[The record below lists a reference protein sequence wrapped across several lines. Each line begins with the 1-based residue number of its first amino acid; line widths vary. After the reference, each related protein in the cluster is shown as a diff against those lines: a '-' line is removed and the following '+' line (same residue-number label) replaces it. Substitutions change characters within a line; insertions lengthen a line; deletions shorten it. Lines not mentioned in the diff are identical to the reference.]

1 MSSLRSWL
9 APYYRNL
16 RGWRTK
22 RKIVVFE
29 SDDWGSINMPDPG
42 VYNDFLK
49 AGYPV
54 DQNKYEKYDSLESN
68 NDLELLFGLLSGFID
83 KNGNHPIIT
92 ANCLVANPDFEAIRK
107 NNFQEYSYELVTET
121 FKKYPGKENGFLLW
135 NQGLSAKVFKM
146 QFHGREHL
154 NIKLFI
160 DALQRGDR
168 DAHFSFERGKPGCV
182 SRDGQYVRNIYVEAT
197 RFRTEKEK
205 HDVAAILDDG
215 LGIFR
220 ILMGYASE
228 SIIPTNYLWSPDFDE
243 ITYNHGVKYNQG
255 YRIIAEP
262 GINGSSRIIHT
273 HYLGKKNRY
282 GQLYLIR
289 NASFEP
295 AFSESAVVENCL
307 YEIAAAFRL
316 MKPAVIS
323 THRINFAGSLSELNR
338 DSTLFQLNKLLSAII
353 KRWPETEFTS
363 SDQLGNIID
372 DDLERN

>member
-1 MSSLRSWL
+1 MNSLRSL
-9 APYYRNL
+9 IAPYYRNL

-121 FKKYPGKENGFLLW
+121 FKKYPGKENGFQLW
-135 NQGLSAKVFKM
+135 KQGHSAKVFKI

-160 DALQRGDR
+160 DALQKGDR

-182 SRDGQYVRNIYVEAT
+182 SRDGQYIGNIYVEAT

-205 HDVAAILDDG
+205 HDVAAILNDG

-220 ILMGYASE
+220 NLMGYASE

-243 ITYNHGVKYNQG
+243 ITYKHGVKYNQG

-262 GINGSSRIIHT
+262 GINGSSRIIHS

-295 AFSESAVVENCL
+295 AFNESAVVENCL

-323 THRINFAGSLSELNR
+323 THRINFAGSLVPDNR
-338 DSTLFQLNKLLSAII
+338 DRSLKQLNKLISLLL
-353 KRWPETEFTS
+353 KRWPDVEFMA
-363 SDQLGNIID
+363 SDALGEIIGQA
-372 DDLERN
+372 N